1 MKNNISRRSFYIIA
15 TIIIVMLIVS
25 VFEKD
30 SNKLKYSELL
40 KEIKTGNVTS
50 IELDSNGDKA
60 YVTLKSDEGKY
71 LKEVNIPN
79 TTAFMQYLNEKLDEG
94 SNIEFEERTQNYL
107 FVIIMQL
114 LPYVIM
120 LVVFLIFFNVI
131 MGQQGG
137 SRKQNN
143 VIW

>member
-30 SNKLKYSELL
+30 SNKLKYSDLL
-40 KEIKTGNVTS
+40 KEIKSGNVTS
-50 IELDSNGDKA
+50 IELDSSGEKA

-71 LKEVNIPN
+71 SKEVNIPN

-94 SNIEFEERTQNYL
+94 SNIEFEERTQNYI
-107 FVIIMQL
+107 FVIVMQL
-114 LPYVIM
+114 MPYVIM

-131 MGQQGG
+131 MAGQGG
-137 SRKQNN
+137 SR
-143 VIW
+143 